1 MAWTLDFKS
10 STYVL
15 HVFGIAIACY
25 AALSAPMLNLLLALV
40 VSAVANAVKG
50 MPRDETSAK
59 DYA

>member
-1 MAWTLDFKS
+1 
-10 STYVL
+10 
-15 HVFGIAIACY
+15 
-25 AALSAPMLNLLLALV
+25 MLNLLLALV